1 VTLRVTNYT
10 RRQPIC
16 QEVQMIRWEI
26 LEFVENETKNGS
38 SLIDAIQK
46 LLLILNIDT
55 HDPILWFQQSIG
67 GE

>member
-1 VTLRVTNYT
+1 
-10 RRQPIC
+10 
-16 QEVQMIRWEI
+16 MIRWEI
-26 LEFVENETKNGS
+26 LEFVEKETKNGS
-38 SLIDAIQK
+38 SLIEAIQK